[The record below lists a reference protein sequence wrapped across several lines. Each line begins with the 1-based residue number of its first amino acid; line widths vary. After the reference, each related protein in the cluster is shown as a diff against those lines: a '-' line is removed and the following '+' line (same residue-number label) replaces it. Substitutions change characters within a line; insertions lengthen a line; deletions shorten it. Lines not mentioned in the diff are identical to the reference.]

1 MSKQDFQQPLDSSRY
16 RWLPQLII
24 LMNLVAVAAAVFLL
38 RSVEHRLVHSTGEE
52 LRIAAA
58 EVSDKLDRL
67 LFERYGD
74 AQMMAHAFALQS
86 SDPTY
91 LSSYL
96 GWMQTNYRPVYSWL
110 GVTDRD
116 GTMVAATDASFR
128 GRDFSR
134 TGWFERARATK
145 NIQIDDVAVH
155 DPDNG
160 TEAIAFTAPILD
172 AAGTFQGVVT
182 SRVATSTLEEVTTST
197 VRSLESRQE
206 FAGAVA
212 FQMVTSEGMV
222 FVDSD
227 LLHKAPLDH
236 PQSDLLASKTPPFGD
251 AGVVEEEYRG
261 RPVVTGFAR
270 TKGFGDFPGLGWHV
284 LVRMD
289 RDRILEPITSILW
302 KVGITGAVVWI
313 PMVFL
318 LFWSTS
324 HLRAEY
330 QQVQQESSWARA
342 AEAALLQS
350 QERNRAIVETA
361 LDALV
366 TIDAAGI
373 VTDWNGQA
381 STIFGWSR
389 EEALG
394 QRLSELIIPPKDR
407 DSHEGGLRQYLA
419 TGEAPF
425 SQSTGGGAGAPPF
438 RRGISRRIS
447 HLSGARRGH
456 YFFQRLYPRHY

>member
-1 MSKQDFQQPLDSSRY
+1 
-16 RWLPQLII
+16 
-24 LMNLVAVAAAVFLL
+24 
-38 RSVEHRLVHSTGEE
+38 
-52 LRIAAA
+52 
-58 EVSDKLDRL
+58 
-67 LFERYGD
+67 
-74 AQMMAHAFALQS
+74 MA
-86 SDPTY
+86 
-91 LSSYL
+91 
-96 GWMQTNYRPVYSWL
+96 L

-182 SRVATSTLEEVTTST
+182 SRVAMSTLEDVTTRT

-206 FAGAVA
+206 FAGGVA
-212 FQMVTSEGMV
+212 IKMKTSEGMV

-227 LLHKAPLDH
+227 LLHKAPLDR

-289 RDRILEPITSILW
+289 RDR
-302 KVGITGAVVWI
+302 
-313 PMVFL
+313 
-318 LFWSTS
+318 
-324 HLRAEY
+324 
-330 QQVQQESSWARA
+330 
-342 AEAALLQS
+342 
-350 QERNRAIVETA
+350 AIVGTA

-366 TIDAAGI
+366 TIDATGI

-419 TGEAPF
+419 TGEARFLNRRVEVQALRRSGEEFPVELAISPVRVGGTIFF
-425 SQSTGGGAGAPPF
+425 SAFIRDITE
-438 RRGISRRIS
+438 RREADTKLKES
-447 HLSGARRGH
+447 
-456 YFFQRLYPRHY
+456 